1 MMKEFLREDLRDF
14 QPYQANDV
22 EYLIKLDAN
31 ESPFDLP
38 DCVKKQLA
46 FELMG
51 KSDFNRY
58 PDPGGR
64 ELRGAIAEACGVDR
78 EEVVLGNGSDELI
91 QILVHAFINKGEVA
105 LCPVPSFVMYKICTQ
120 IGGGIAVEIP
130 LDENFEYQMDAYYKA
145 IEEYNPKMIFLCSPN
160 NPTGNTLSEQEIIKL
175 AEGYRGVIV
184 VDEAYCEFSGGSLS
198 KRIVRYPNIIVLRTF
213 SKAMGLAGLRIGYL
227 ICNKDLALQI
237 NKVKPPYNLNRFSQR
252 AAVLMLKNQ
261 DIIKERI
268 RYIIKQ
274 REELYRQ
281 LNGMAKVRTFPS
293 QANFLLIQVPD
304 ADRIAKRLLDEGI
317 LVRGFQRDSR
327 LKDCL
332 RITVGL
338 EEENRSFVREL
349 RRILKEERQ

>member
-145 IEEYNPKMIFLCSPN
+145 IEEYNPKMIFLC
-160 NPTGNTLSEQEIIKL
+160 
-175 AEGYRGVIV
+175 
-184 VDEAYCEFSGGSLS
+184 
-198 KRIVRYPNIIVLRTF
+198 
-213 SKAMGLAGLRIGYL
+213 
-227 ICNKDLALQI
+227 
-237 NKVKPPYNLNRFSQR
+237 
-252 AAVLMLKNQ
+252 
-261 DIIKERI
+261 
-268 RYIIKQ
+268 
-274 REELYRQ
+274 
-281 LNGMAKVRTFPS
+281 
-293 QANFLLIQVPD
+293 
-304 ADRIAKRLLDEGI
+304 
-317 LVRGFQRDSR
+317 
-327 LKDCL
+327 
-332 RITVGL
+332 
-338 EEENRSFVREL
+338 
-349 RRILKEERQ
+349 